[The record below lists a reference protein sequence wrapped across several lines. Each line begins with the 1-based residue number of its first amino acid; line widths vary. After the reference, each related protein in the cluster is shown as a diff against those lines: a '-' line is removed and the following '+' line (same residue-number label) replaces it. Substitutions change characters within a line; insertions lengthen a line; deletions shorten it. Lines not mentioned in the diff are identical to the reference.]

1 MTTTIKTHRDG
12 AVGVLTLHRP
22 ERMNA
27 FTFTMAKEMIDAFH
41 AFDADPDVRAILVQG
56 EGKAFCAGADIEG
69 GFGAGLQS
77 GESPPIENDIARDS
91 GGWLNLE
98 IWDIDTPIIAAI
110 HRAAVGIGFTMLL
123 PMDIIIAAEGTK
135 MAIPF
140 TRRGI
145 AFDGA
150 ASYFLPRIVGLATA
164 KSWAI
169 TGRTFLAEEAKTAG
183 MIAEIV
189 PDAETAKARAMELAK
204 DIAKNCS
211 PTSIAINKQL
221 MRASIENLSDNYPT
235 ASKNLH
241 MQESDALNDL
251 FVSPDCA
258 EGVKSFFEK
267 RAPVFQP
274 YKKPTSN

>member
-41 AFDADPDVRAILVQG
+41 AFDTDPEVRAILVQG

-77 GESPPIENDIARDS
+77 GESPPVEDGIARDS

-150 ASYFLPRIVGLATA
+150 ASYFLPRIVGLAA
-164 KSWAI
+164 ARDWAI
-169 TGRTFLAEEAKTAG
+169 TGRTFLVDEAKTAG
-183 MIAEIV
+183 MVTEIV
-189 PDAETAKARAMELAK
+189 ADADTAKARAMEIAQ
-204 DIAKNCS
+204 DIATHCS
-211 PTSIAINKQL
+211 PQSIAINKQL
-221 MRASIENLSDNYPT
+221 LRASLTNETGTYPT
-235 ASKNLH
+235 AGKNLH
-241 MQESDALNDL
+241 MQESEALNKR
-251 FVSPDCA
+251 FVSADCA

-267 RAPVFQP
+267 RTPVFQP
-274 YKKPTSN
+274 HQKG